1 MIKGIIKNILA
12 KAGYRVTSTKYVLR
26 QFLYPSRI
34 LELDFDHVIS
44 KYLIHNKQSDE
55 IFNFIQVGAFD
66 GVECDPLLKY
76 LQRFNWNGIMLEPQP
91 RPFSKLIEKY
101 ADRDGIFVKNV
112 AISDSNGKSTLYI
125 LDGNGLPEWAS
136 GMASFDK
143 NNILRH
149 EYLFP
154 GINDHIK
161 EIEVDTITFRKLFT
175 DHSINKLDLLQI
187 DTEGFDAEILEMFP
201 FQLIKPG
208 IIHFESKHIPKRKL
222 EKVLDDLLAKG
233 YKIARDREEDMI
245 AFLEEN

>member
-1 MIKGIIKNILA
+1 MIKEILKNILG
-12 KAGYRVTSTKYVLR
+12 KAGYKVTSTKYVLR
-26 QFLYPSRI
+26 QFLHPSGI

-44 KYLIHNKQSDE
+44 KYLIHNKQPDDS
-55 IFNFIQVGAFD
+55 FNFIQVGAFD

-91 RPFSKLIEKY
+91 QPFNKLIERY
-101 ADRDGIFVKNV
+101 NGRDGISVRNA
-112 AISDSNGKSTLYI
+112 AISSSNGKSTLYT

-143 NNILRH
+143 NNILKH
-149 EYLFP
+149 EYMFP
-154 GINDHIK
+154 EIKDHIK
-161 EIEVDTITFRKLFT
+161 EIEVDTITFQQLFA
-175 DHSINKLDLLQI
+175 DHSLNKLDLLQI
-187 DTEGFDAEILEMFP
+187 DTEGFDAEILQMFP
-201 FQLIKPG
+201 FHLIKPG
-208 IIHFESKHIPKRKL
+208 IIHFESKHIPKWNL